1 MNAALDALD
10 ELGLDLN
17 VASLAKRN
25 EELYR
30 PGISDPV
37 VLPKNSAA
45 LHVVQ
50 RVRDESHRFAN
61 SFYNKLKGKELM
73 RSILDDVDGIGDK
86 RKQLILGKFVKP
98 GEIESVTKEKLVV
111 AGIPAEIAEK
121 VVIRLKTWYNKP

>member
-1 MNAALDALD
+1 LNAALDALD